1 MTMLAELLA
10 GLGLLFVGL
19 RLIGHHLRQ
28 AAGHRVRNA
37 LRMAT
42 ASRWS
47 ALFAG
52 ALTGAVT
59 QSSNAVTLIT
69 ANLVHARVLALGQAI
84 PVVAGAN
91 AGTAVLV
98 FLATLDM
105 RLAVLYLMAM
115 VGLSLHFK
123 LDNHPVRRDW
133 LWAALG
139 LALLFMG
146 LDLVKHAPSGLSP
159 DDWRLL
165 LGNGLSDWAA
175 LLVGLAVAVITQSSS
190 AATILA
196 VATLHGGFISFDA
209 AFWIMTGANVG
220 SGIAVLLS
228 GSGLKGS
235 GRQLCLV
242 HVVVKVVGTAVVAA
256 AWIGVQSLGG
266 AAASAALAHAAAN
279 PATLLAV
286 LFLAMQVAGA
296 LPVTVLRDRVLVLTA
311 KITPADPVEQASM
324 PHYIYDRAV
333 EDPVNALNLAELER
347 DRLTVALP
355 ALVPDLDQ
363 RDADSPAGRRALW
376 AGHRSVASQ
385 TSGFVAAL
393 LAEGLA
399 RPDLNRALHEQ
410 LTLENL
416 QALQDTLH
424 EFGAIVDA
432 MPQVAPLVFNLS
444 EALRT
449 LTTLLADA
457 AQHASDDPHDLDTL
471 IELTGDRGDL
481 LERLR
486 RQLMSTGGH
495 DEAQI
500 QQLLGAT
507 RLFERAVWLMRRVAI
522 ARRGAAPQA
531 ADASRTAAYDAAP
544 LEAVRD

>member
-1 MTMLAELLA
+1 MTMFAELLA

-37 LRMAT
+37 LRTAT

-52 ALTGAVT
+52 ALTGAIT

-69 ANLVHARVLALGQAI
+69 ANLVHARVLSVRQAI

-123 LDNHPVRRDW
+123 LDNHPSRREW

-146 LDLVKHAPSGLSP
+146 LDLIKHAPTGLSP
-159 DDWRLL
+159 DDWRML
-165 LGNGLSDWAA
+165 LGSGLSDWTA
-175 LLVGLAVAVITQSSS
+175 LLLGLVMAIVTQSSS

-196 VATLHGGFISFDA
+196 VAILHSGFIGFDA

-220 SGIAVLLS
+220 SGVAVLLS

-242 HVVVKVVGTAVVAA
+242 HVVVKSVGTAVVVAL
-256 AWIGVQSLGG
+256 WIGADLLTGDTAVTRV
-266 AAASAALAHAAAN
+266 ATN
-279 PATLLAV
+279 PVTLLAV
-286 LFLAMQVAGA
+286 LFLAMQIAGA
-296 LPVTVLRDRVLVLTA
+296 LPVTILRDVVLALTA
-311 KITPADPVEQASM
+311 KATPADPVEQAST
-324 PHYIYDRAV
+324 PHYIYDRAI

-355 ALVPDLDQ
+355 SLVPDLDL
-363 RDADSPAGRRALW
+363 RDSDPASARLHRW
-376 AGHRSVASQ
+376 AGHRNVTGQ
-385 TSGFVAAL
+385 TAAFLAAL
-393 LAEGLA
+393 IGQGLT
-399 RPDLNRALHEQ
+399 RPDLNRALQDQ
-410 LTLENL
+410 LALENL

-424 EFGAIVDA
+424 EFGEIVDGL
-432 MPQVAPLVFNLS
+432 PETSSLIFNLS

-457 AQHASDDPHDLDTL
+457 TQDTSGDPHDLDTL

-486 RQLMSTGGH
+486 RQLMRSGEH
-495 DEAQI
+495 NDEQI
-500 QQLLGAT
+500 QQLLVAT
-507 RLFERAVWLMRRVAI
+507 RLFERAVWLIRRLAI
-522 ARRGAAPQA
+522 ARRGSTVATEPGRAVSYEEAA
-531 ADASRTAAYDAAP
+531 
-544 LEAVRD
+544 LEAVGE

>member
-1 MTMLAELLA
+1 MTMFAELLA

-19 RLIGHHLRQ
+19 RLIGYHLRQ

-37 LRMAT
+37 LRTAT

-52 ALTGAVT
+52 ALTGAIT

-69 ANLVHARVLALGQAI
+69 ANLVHARVLSVREAI

-123 LDNHPVRRDW
+123 LDNHPSRREW

-146 LDLVKHAPSGLSP
+146 LDLIKHAPSGLSP
-159 DDWRLL
+159 DDWRMLLGSGLSNWTALL
-165 LGNGLSDWAA
+165 LG
-175 LLVGLAVAVITQSSS
+175 LVMAIVTQSSS

-196 VATLHGGFISFDA
+196 VAILHSGFIGFDA

-220 SGIAVLLS
+220 SGVAVLLS

-242 HVVVKVVGTAVVAA
+242 HVVVKIVGTAVVVAL
-256 AWIGVQSLGG
+256 WIGADLLAGDTAVTRV
-266 AAASAALAHAAAN
+266 ASN
-279 PATLLAV
+279 PVTLLAV
-286 LFLAMQVAGA
+286 LFLAMQIAGA
-296 LPVTVLRDRVLVLTA
+296 LPVTILRDVVLALTA
-311 KITPADPVEQASM
+311 KATPADPVEQAST
-324 PHYIYDRAV
+324 PHYIYDRAI

-355 ALVPDLDQ
+355 SLVPDLDL
-363 RDADSPAGRRALW
+363 RESDPASARRHRW
-376 AGHRSVASQ
+376 AGHRNVTGQTAS
-385 TSGFVAAL
+385 FLAAL
-393 LAEGLA
+393 IGQGLT

-416 QALQDTLH
+416 QALQDTVH
-424 EFGAIVDA
+424 EFGEIVDGLPETSA
-432 MPQVAPLVFNLS
+432 LIFSLS
-444 EALRT
+444 EGLRT

-457 AQHASDDPHDLDTL
+457 TQDTSGDPHDLDTL

-486 RQLMSTGGH
+486 RQLMRSGEH
-495 DEAQI
+495 NDEQI
-500 QQLLGAT
+500 HQLLAAT
-507 RLFERAVWLMRRVAI
+507 RLFERAVWLIRRLAI
-522 ARRGAAPQA
+522 ARRGSAVADEPGRAASYEESA
-531 ADASRTAAYDAAP
+531 
-544 LEAVRD
+544 LEAVGERG

>member
-1 MTMLAELLA
+1 MTMFAELLA

-37 LRMAT
+37 LRTAT

-52 ALTGAVT
+52 ALTGAIT

-69 ANLVHARVLALGQAI
+69 ANLVHARVLSVRQAI

-123 LDNHPVRRDW
+123 LDNHPSRREW

-146 LDLVKHAPSGLSP
+146 LDLIKHAPTGLSP
-159 DDWRLL
+159 DDWRML
-165 LGNGLSDWAA
+165 LGSGLSDWTA
-175 LLVGLAVAVITQSSS
+175 LLLGLVMAIVTQSSS

-196 VATLHGGFISFDA
+196 VAILHSGFIGFDA

-220 SGIAVLLS
+220 SGVAVLLS

-242 HVVVKVVGTAVVAA
+242 HVVVKSVGTAVVVAL
-256 AWIGVQSLGG
+256 WIGADLLTGDTAFTRV
-266 AAASAALAHAAAN
+266 ATN
-279 PATLLAV
+279 PVTLLAV
-286 LFLAMQVAGA
+286 LFLAMQIAGA
-296 LPVTVLRDRVLVLTA
+296 LPVTILRDVVLALTA
-311 KITPADPVEQASM
+311 KATPADPVEQAST
-324 PHYIYDRAV
+324 PHYIYDRAI

-355 ALVPDLDQ
+355 SLVPDLDL
-363 RDADSPAGRRALW
+363 RDSDPASARLHRW
-376 AGHRSVASQ
+376 AGHRNVTGQ
-385 TSGFVAAL
+385 TAAFLAAL
-393 LAEGLA
+393 IGQGLT
-399 RPDLNRALHEQ
+399 RPDLNRALQEQ
-410 LTLENL
+410 LALENL

-424 EFGAIVDA
+424 EFGEIVDGL
-432 MPQVAPLVFNLS
+432 PETSSLIFNLS

-457 AQHASDDPHDLDTL
+457 TQDTSGDPHDLDTL

-486 RQLMSTGGH
+486 RQLMRSGEH
-495 DEAQI
+495 NDEQI
-500 QQLLGAT
+500 QQLLVAT
-507 RLFERAVWLMRRVAI
+507 RLFERAVWLIRRLAI
-522 ARRGAAPQA
+522 ARRGSTVATEPGRAVSYEEAA
-531 ADASRTAAYDAAP
+531 
-544 LEAVRD
+544 LEAVGE

>member
-1 MTMLAELLA
+1 MFAELLA

-37 LRMAT
+37 LRTAT

-52 ALTGAVT
+52 ALTGAIT

-69 ANLVHARVLALGQAI
+69 ANLVHARVLSVRQSI

-105 RLAVLYLMAM
+105 RVAVLYLMAM

-123 LDNHPVRRDW
+123 LDNHPSRREW

-139 LALLFMG
+139 LALLFLG
-146 LDLVKHAPSGLSP
+146 LDLIKRAPSGLSP

-165 LGNGLSDWAA
+165 LGSGLSDWTA
-175 LLVGLAVAVITQSSS
+175 LLLGLVMAIVTQSSS

-196 VATLHGGFISFDA
+196 VAILHSGFISFDA

-220 SGIAVLLS
+220 SGVAVLLS

-242 HVVVKVVGTAVVAA
+242 HVLVKSVGTAVVVAL
-256 AWIGVQSLGG
+256 WLGADLITG
-266 AAASAALAHAAAN
+266 DTAVTRVASN
-279 PATLLAV
+279 PVTLLAV
-286 LFLAMQVAGA
+286 LFLAMQIAGA
-296 LPVTVLRDRVLVLTA
+296 LPVTILRDVVLALTA
-311 KITPADPVEQASM
+311 KATPADPIEQAST
-324 PHYIYDRAV
+324 PHYIYDRAI

-355 ALVPDLDQ
+355 SLVPDLDL
-363 RDADSPAGRRALW
+363 RDSDPASARRHRW
-376 AGHRSVASQ
+376 AGHRNVTGQ
-385 TSGFVAAL
+385 TTAFLAAL
-393 LAEGLA
+393 IGEGLA

-424 EFGAIVDA
+424 EFGEIVDGLPETSA
-432 MPQVAPLVFNLS
+432 LIFNLS
-444 EALRT
+444 EGLRT

-457 AQHASDDPHDLDTL
+457 TQDTSGDPHDLDTL

-486 RQLMSTGGH
+486 RQLMRSGEH
-495 DEAQI
+495 NDEQI
-500 QQLLGAT
+500 QQLLVAT
-507 RLFERAVWLMRRVAI
+507 RLFERAVWLIRRLAI
-522 ARRGAAPQA
+522 ARRGAAVA
-531 ADASRTAAYDAAP
+531 AEPGRAAAYEEAA
-544 LEAVRD
+544 LGAVGE

>member
-1 MTMLAELLA
+1 MTMFAELLA

-19 RLIGHHLRQ
+19 RLIGYHLRQ

-37 LRMAT
+37 LRTAT

-52 ALTGAVT
+52 ALTGAIT

-69 ANLVHARVLALGQAI
+69 ANLVHARVLSVRESI

-123 LDNHPVRRDW
+123 LDNHPSRREW

-146 LDLVKHAPSGLSP
+146 LDLIKRAPSGLSP
-159 DDWRLL
+159 DDWRML
-165 LGNGLSDWAA
+165 LGSGLSDWTA
-175 LLVGLAVAVITQSSS
+175 LLLGLVMAIVTQSSS

-196 VATLHGGFISFDA
+196 VAILHSGFIGFDA

-220 SGIAVLLS
+220 SGVAVLLS

-242 HVVVKVVGTAVVAA
+242 HVVVKIVGTSVVVAL
-256 AWIGVQSLGG
+256 WIGADLLTGDTAV
-266 AAASAALAHAAAN
+266 ARIASN
-279 PATLLAV
+279 PVTLLAV
-286 LFLAMQVAGA
+286 LFLAMQIAGA
-296 LPVTVLRDRVLVLTA
+296 LPVTILRDVVLALTA
-311 KITPADPVEQASM
+311 KATPADPVEQAST
-324 PHYIYDRAV
+324 PHYIYDRAI

-355 ALVPDLDQ
+355 SLVPDLDL
-363 RDADSPAGRRALW
+363 RDSDPASARRHRW
-376 AGHRSVASQ
+376 AGHRSVTGQ
-385 TSGFVAAL
+385 TAAFLAAL
-393 LAEGLA
+393 IGQGLT

-424 EFGAIVDA
+424 EFGEIVDGL
-432 MPQVAPLVFNLS
+432 PETSPLIFNLS
-444 EALRT
+444 EGLRT

-457 AQHASDDPHDLDTL
+457 TQDTSGDPHDLDTL

-486 RQLMSTGGH
+486 RQLMRSGEH
-495 DEAQI
+495 NDAQI
-500 QQLLGAT
+500 HQLLAAT
-507 RLFERAVWLMRRVAI
+507 RLFERAVWLIRRLAI
-522 ARRGAAPQA
+522 ARRGSAVADEPGRAVSYEEAALQA
-531 ADASRTAAYDAAP
+531 VG
-544 LEAVRD
+544 E

>member
-1 MTMLAELLA
+1 MTMFAELLA

-37 LRMAT
+37 LRTAT

-52 ALTGAVT
+52 ALTGAIT

-69 ANLVHARVLALGQAI
+69 ANLVHARVLSVRQSI

-105 RLAVLYLMAM
+105 RVAVLYLMAM

-123 LDNHPVRRDW
+123 LDNHPSRREW

-139 LALLFMG
+139 LALLFLG
-146 LDLVKHAPSGLSP
+146 LDLIKRAPSGLSP

-165 LGNGLSDWAA
+165 LGSGLSDWTA
-175 LLVGLAVAVITQSSS
+175 LLLGLVMAIVTQSSS

-196 VATLHGGFISFDA
+196 VAILHSGFISFDA

-220 SGIAVLLS
+220 SGVAVLLS

-242 HVVVKVVGTAVVAA
+242 HVLVKSVGTAVVVAL
-256 AWIGVQSLGG
+256 WLGADLITG
-266 AAASAALAHAAAN
+266 DTAVTRVASN
-279 PATLLAV
+279 PVTLLAV
-286 LFLAMQVAGA
+286 LFLAMQIAGA
-296 LPVTVLRDRVLVLTA
+296 LPVTILRDVVLALTA
-311 KITPADPVEQASM
+311 KATPADPVEQAST
-324 PHYIYDRAV
+324 PHYIYDRAI

-355 ALVPDLDQ
+355 SLVPDLDL
-363 RDADSPAGRRALW
+363 RDSDPASARRHRW
-376 AGHRSVASQ
+376 AGHRNVTGQ
-385 TSGFVAAL
+385 TTAFLAAL
-393 LAEGLA
+393 IGEGLA

-424 EFGAIVDA
+424 EFGEIVDGLPETSA
-432 MPQVAPLVFNLS
+432 LIFNLS
-444 EALRT
+444 EGLRT

-457 AQHASDDPHDLDTL
+457 TQDTSGDPHDLDTL

-486 RQLMSTGGH
+486 RQLMRSGEH
-495 DEAQI
+495 NDEQI
-500 QQLLGAT
+500 QQLLVAT
-507 RLFERAVWLMRRVAI
+507 RLFERAVWLIRRLAI
-522 ARRGAAPQA
+522 ARRGAAVA
-531 ADASRTAAYDAAP
+531 AEPGRAVAYEEAA
-544 LEAVRD
+544 LGAVGE